1 MKFYQVRTS
10 RTTRFSIRNPA
21 ISLRELARW
30 RSRMWCMIP
39 AECELQER
47 RGAFPRRR
55 VVSKLTLAI
64 GSAVLL
70 ASCASAPEPAPQPRP
85 APAPLSLP
93 VPPPAQREAAP
104 APAPAPAP
112 VVAAPKPC
120 DAAVTFQ
127 SEEVFAF
134 MKSELTQPAKARLD
148 RDVIAR
154 LATCSRVDAVVIE
167 GHTDRLGSHQYNQ
180 KLSER
185 RAESVK
191 AYLVSS
197 GTDRDKVETLGMGKT
212 VPAKFCPAIKGRSEL
227 IACLAPNRRAIVSIK
242 GPGR

>member
-1 MKFYQVRTS
+1 
-10 RTTRFSIRNPA
+10 
-21 ISLRELARW
+21 
-30 RSRMWCMIP
+30 
-39 AECELQER
+39 
-47 RGAFPRRR
+47 
-55 VVSKLTLAI
+55 VSKLTIAV

-70 ASCASAPEPAPQPRP
+70 AACASAPEPAP
-85 APAPLSLP
+85 
-93 VPPPAQREAAP
+93 PPK
-104 APAPAPAP
+104 PAPAPAP
-112 VVAAPKPC
+112 VSLPVPPPVQRQVEPPPPPPPAPAPPKRC

-127 SEEVFAF
+127 NEEVFAF
-134 MKSELTQPAKARLD
+134 MKSELTQPAKERLD

-154 LATCSRVDAVVIE
+154 LATCSRIDAVVIE

-191 AYLVSS
+191 AYLVSR

-212 VPAKFCPAIKGRSEL
+212 VPAKFCPNIKGRSEL